1 MMDYYSYHIFYF
13 PFKWEVEGSEKKLFS
28 EQVDL
33 EHIPVSSYSMCLRK
47 LNYRQSNEK

>member
-1 MMDYYSYHIFYF
+1 MNYYSYHIFYF
-13 PFKWEVEGSEKKLFS
+13 LFKWEIAGEEKKSFS

-33 EHIPVSSYSMCLRK
+33 KHIPVSSYSMCLRK